1 MNQATAALTAPSLQ
15 ESPTAEQIETFHRDG
30 FTAYGRVIDDQ
41 QLSELRCEYDR
52 LFLEASAQA
61 PGRKL
66 RNLAA
71 DGSADITSRSKD
83 GQRMLQITQCCERS
97 LIFYKFLYHP
107 PILAMFRALIGPNFQ
122 LYHDQALFKPA
133 GDGGPVPWHQDNGYW
148 RCQPATLVSCWIAL
162 DDADA
167 GNGAMQLIPGSH
179 LGHRNHSMAAGTNAL
194 FDAAEHLDTSQAV
207 LVPLTAGS
215 CLFHHCRTLHYTAPN
230 QSHRDR
236 RAFVIHVMTP
246 GTARRDQPAM
256 PVSWSHPMLS
266 RG

>member
-1 MNQATAALTAPSLQ
+1 MNTAAAAQQTSSVQ
-15 ESPTAEQIETFHRDG
+15 ESPTNEQIETFHREG
-30 FTAYGRVIDDQ
+30 FTTYGRVMEDG
-41 QLSELRCEYDR
+41 LLAELRSEYDR
-52 LFLEASAQA
+52 LFREAAA
-61 PGRKL
+61 PASDRTL

-71 DGSADITSRSKD
+71 DGSTDITSRSTD
-83 GQRMLQITQCCERS
+83 GKRMLQIMQCCERS
-97 LIFYKFLYHP
+97 LIFYRFLYHP
-107 PILAMFRALIGPNFQ
+107 PILAMFRALIGPNIQ

-167 GNGAMQLIPGSH
+167 DNGAMQLIPGSH
-179 LGHRNHSMAAGTNAL
+179 LSHLNHAAAAGTNAL
-194 FDAAEHLDTSQAV
+194 LDAEKTIDTRSAV
-207 LVPLTAGS
+207 LVPIKAGS

-230 QSHRDR
+230 RSHRDR

-246 GTARRDQPAM
+246 GTARHGKAPM
-256 PVSWSHPMLS
+256 LVGWNHPLLS